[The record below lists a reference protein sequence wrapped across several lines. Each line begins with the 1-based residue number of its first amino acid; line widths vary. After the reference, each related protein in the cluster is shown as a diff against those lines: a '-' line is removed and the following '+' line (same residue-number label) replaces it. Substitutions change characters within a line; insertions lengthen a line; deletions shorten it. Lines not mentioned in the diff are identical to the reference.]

1 MNAAEIEE
9 AISDLV
15 LQPFD
20 AAEFPF
26 AFLTAFGNKD
36 TALKRLR
43 TSSNNTSDLA
53 GGVLG
58 LKPDLNLLDLQAI
71 FANRIKIWSVSIS
84 AAVSKTTPSGWKNC
98 LSYIPR

>member
-1 MNAAEIEE
+1 MNAVEIEA
-9 AISDLV
+9 AISYIA

-43 TSSNNTSDLA
+43 TGNNNVSDVPRGILQRNNIHIA
-53 GGVLG
+53 VCAEGSVGQT
-58 LKPDLNLLDLQAI
+58 LK
-71 FANRIKIWSVSIS
+71 VS
-84 AAVSKTTPSGWKNC
+84 
-98 LSYIPR
+98 